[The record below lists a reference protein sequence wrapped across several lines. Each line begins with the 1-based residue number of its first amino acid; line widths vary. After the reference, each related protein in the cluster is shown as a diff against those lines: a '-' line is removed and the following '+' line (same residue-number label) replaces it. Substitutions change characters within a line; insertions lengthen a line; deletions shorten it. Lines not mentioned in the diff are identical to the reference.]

1 MLVSVDD
8 LSSVKKTLH
17 FEIPND
23 IIAKELDTAYNDLK
37 GKVRLKGFRPG
48 KAPRG
53 VLEQYF
59 RKDVH
64 ADVTSK
70 LIQESLLGAI
80 KEKDFKIIGTPQ
92 IDPPELKA
100 KESYRYTAT
109 VEIRP
114 EIEEVEFKG
123 LTLKKSLYK
132 VSDQGMEKQLALLQK
147 NMATQEKIDE
157 DRPLKEND
165 VALIDYEGFQDGK
178 PFSELQKAE
187 NASLKVGEAQILQ
200 AFDENII
207 GMKPE
212 EEKEFSASFPED
224 HANKNLAGQDID
236 FKVSLKEIRK
246 EVLPEINDVFAK
258 KLGEYENLDDLKV
271 AITDNLEK
279 GYEKRV
285 EQELNEQIYES
296 LLSKTEFEVPD
307 SLVEYE
313 LNNIVS
319 DAERYFSQYDI
330 QMEDTGLTREKL
342 SEDYRDL
349 AVKQVKRH
357 LILNKI
363 IEQEALTLSD
373 EDQEAGYKE
382 MSESFRQPVEQIKNY
397 YRQNKDTFEAFKQVL
412 LEKKAIRLII
422 ENGTIEEVEPEEEK
436 ESEEKEGK
444 KE

>member
-23 IIAKELDTAYNDLK
+23 IIARELDTAYNDLK

-70 LIQESLLGAI
+70 LIQSSLLDAI
-80 KEKDFKIIGTPQ
+80 KEKDFKIVGTPQ
-92 IDPPELKA
+92 IDPPELKS
-100 KESYRYTAT
+100 KESYRYSAT

-114 EIEEVEFKG
+114 EIEDVEFKG
-123 LTLKKSLYK
+123 LTLKKNLYE
-132 VSDQGMEKQLALLQK
+132 VSDEEMEKQLSLLQN
-147 NMATQEKIDE
+147 NMATQEKIEE
-157 DRPLKEND
+157 DRPIDTND
-165 VALIDYEGFQDGK
+165 IALVDYEGFQDGQ
-178 PFSELQKAE
+178 PFSDFQKAE
-187 NASLKVGEAQILQ
+187 NASLKVGEEQIHP

-207 GMKPE
+207 GMKPG
-212 EEKEFSASFPED
+212 EEKEFSAAFPED
-224 HANKNLAGQDID
+224 HANKNLSGQSID
-236 FKVSLKEIRK
+236 FKITLKEIRK
-246 EVLPEINDVFAK
+246 EVLPELDDVFAK
-258 KLGEYENLDDLKV
+258 KMGEYENIDDLKD
-271 AITDNLEK
+271 AITENLEK
-279 GYEKRV
+279 GYEKRI

-296 LLSKTEFEVPD
+296 LLSTTEFEVPD
-307 SLVEYE
+307 ALVEFE

-319 DAERYFSQYDI
+319 DAERYFAQYDV
-330 QMEDTGLTREKL
+330 QMEDAGITREKL

-349 AVKQVKRH
+349 AIKQVKRH

-363 IEQEALTLSD
+363 IEQEDLTLSD
-373 EDQEAGYKE
+373 EAQEEGYKE

-397 YRQNKDTFEAFKQVL
+397 YRQNKEALDAFKQVL
-412 LEKKAIRLII
+412 LEKQAIRLII
-422 ENGTIEEVEPEEEK
+422 ENSSIEEVEPEPVSESDDK
-436 ESEEKEGK
+436 EDK